1 MELLKTVD
9 GVFMQRFCCYPH
21 EEWTYQKYDLFLL
34 KLIYELISDEFLD
47 GQLTKFGRSLSS
59 RFSDLKKARKYFKE
73 FAGRNRIEDLGKQP
87 LFVKQARWLRFL
99 LPLYREYTRNSDTM
113 RKAFLHGTLCQT
125 RCAGKPPPLDK
136 LQAKIKFLKTVTTPD
151 QIENSQLSLVN
162 VAMGEILQNLP
173 DHIFTGLSTKAGI
186 SVTSSACYEYTR
198 QDEGTLHAIQDIV
211 MGRETGVRA
220 LNIDLNTGKVEGK
233 LDVSISPGTYIFFR
247 CLEEVLRMPPSE
259 RSKASLVVVDE
270 PGKNRAIT
278 KARACLKIVLDVVNK
293 ICAIP
298 LERGFNSSKSGM
310 GKSNHTW
317 NTFKEFEILPLKG
330 VVFNIDNVEDQHL
343 NSCILRKTEFKNV
356 LAVSTDYEN
365 ATDYLSHKI
374 AKVIG
379 YQWMLKCGIPRVLR
393 NLVCEVAFKTRTVYF
408 TGNLGIGTEVHG
420 EENLYSVNTQRGV
433 LMGDPLTKVILH
445 FTNVVARHLS
455 VRMFEPTFI
464 QKILKSPWE
473 QGKIEELLSTLKGRQ

>member
-1 MELLKTVD
+1 
-9 GVFMQRFCCYPH
+9 
-21 EEWTYQKYDLFLL
+21 
-34 KLIYELISDEFLD
+34 
-47 GQLTKFGRSLSS
+47 
-59 RFSDLKKARKYFKE
+59 
-73 FAGRNRIEDLGKQP
+73 
-87 LFVKQARWLRFL
+87 
-99 LPLYREYTRNSDTM
+99 M
-113 RKAFLHGTLCQT
+113 RRAFLHGTLCQT

-151 QIENSQLSLVN
+151 QIETSQLGLVN

-220 LNIDLNTGKVEGK
+220 LNIDLNTGKVDGK
-233 LDVSISPGTYIFFR
+233 LDASISPGTYIFFR

-293 ICAIP
+293 ICALP
-298 LERGFNSSKSGM
+298 LERGFDSSKSGM

-317 NTFKEFEILPLKG
+317 NTFKEFEVHPLKG
-330 VVFNIDNVEDQHL
+330 VVFDIDNVEDQQL
-343 NSCILRKTEFKNV
+343 NSCTLRKTEFKNI

-379 YQWMLKCGIPRVLR
+379 YQWMLKCGIPRILR

-420 EENLYSVNTQRGV
+420 EENLYYVNTQRGV

-464 QKILKSPWE
+464 QKILKSPW
-473 QGKIEELLSTLKGRQ
+473 